1 MLTKMF
7 MNKECVMNQNNWT
20 DKRRPLQKECI
31 LSNRSDTIETQ
42 TIDMSKMELVVK
54 TDRTLPFKIG
64 YELDVVVPSMGNHPT
79 KAKLIW
85 TGKDFNN
92 MTRLGLKFLY

>member
-1 MLTKMF
+1 MIQK
-7 MNKECVMNQNNWT
+7 T
-20 DKRRPLQKECI
+20 DKRIPFQNECI

-42 TIDMSKMELVVK
+42 TVDISMWELVVK

-64 YELDVVVPSMGNHPT
+64 YELDVVVPTMGNHPT

-85 TGKDFNN
+85 IGKDFNN
-92 MTRLGLKFLY
+92 TTRLGLKLYTSIIG